1 MLMLPCDLTLFETH
15 LTDFKRLKVF
25 DSAFLGYVAQ
35 IKELDNLA
43 EKIVQNHCRYKNVVS
58 KGYLQIIH
66 FFTVKNEMH

>member
-1 MLMLPCDLTLFETH
+1 M
-15 LTDFKRLKVF
+15 
-25 DSAFLGYVAQ
+25 FLGYVAQ